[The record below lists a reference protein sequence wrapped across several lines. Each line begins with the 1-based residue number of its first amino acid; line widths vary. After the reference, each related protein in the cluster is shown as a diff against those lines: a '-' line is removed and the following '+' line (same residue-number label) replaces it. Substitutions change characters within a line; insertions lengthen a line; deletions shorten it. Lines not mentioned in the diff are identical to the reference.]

1 MPCGVRSRMAVQ
13 HNNRRTL
20 APRSHPKPDSITYWD
35 GGRVEAIE
43 EDHLPIIAHG
53 EALHLTSRRSGA
65 KRIEFETINRAA
77 HAA

>member
-1 MPCGVRSRMAVQ
+1 MAVP